1 MAFLVKKSLN
11 QSIDSMDCGWLGDER
26 PFRQQ
31 LFQYKQRRVWGVWT
45 HIHMHPDENA
55 WKIQKDG
62 IEGRAAAAGSD
73 LSQKACGN
81 PEMRWTL
88 IAARPFV
95 WEGSAP
101 ATQLQLEAHSSSSWD
116 WLRSA
121 PRNLMVEQ
129 LSTKSDQISGSI
141 RSALFEPH
149 PLKGL
154 WHHLLGLPSAIAL
167 FRQLPS
173 RSSLVPRP
181 IFLDPRED
189 HPNVVLG

>member
-1 MAFLVKKSLN
+1 
-11 QSIDSMDCGWLGDER
+11 
-26 PFRQQ
+26 
-31 LFQYKQRRVWGVWT
+31 
-45 HIHMHPDENA
+45 
-55 WKIQKDG
+55 
-62 IEGRAAAAGSD
+62 
-73 LSQKACGN
+73 
-81 PEMRWTL
+81 
-88 IAARPFV
+88 
-95 WEGSAP
+95 
-101 ATQLQLEAHSSSSWD
+101 
-116 WLRSA
+116 
-121 PRNLMVEQ
+121 MVEQ

-189 HPNVVLG
+189 HPTSYLVSAHGEFGLQVVAAFTSSEKCSPPKKVSEMIDHHCVDSGKPWFGAWVDSSPIFNEQHFIHVSQGKSLLFAASVLATYDSWADPHG